1 MSNYSCSY
9 IHQISTEKD
18 TWKLKVRVLRL
29 WKQAYQIDMILMD
42 ENGDKIQAT
51 VKKGLMCV
59 FENQL
64 EEGSVVLLSK
74 FGVGE
79 MNDKFPIINREVEVE
94 LTVDV
99 ICYVVST
106 TDIEVFNRSGKESKR
121 ISFEIVNFTGDT
133 IGCTLWDNFSQQ
145 FSTFIQGYSCDA
157 VVIVLI
163 QFAKVKNWRGSPNI
177 QNAFF
182 GSRLFINDDIE
193 EITSFRNR
201 LIEGGQVEGSSQ
213 ITPASLSSQT
223 VYSSG
228 EEFLKKYERKFVE
241 EIWDVAVESVF
252 VVLGTIRFVEEDFG
266 WFYVGCSKCSKKVI
280 PASDHAG
287 GLDDIDADDAASD
300 DGFYYNFCN
309 SKYKIRVR
317 VQDATGTISF
327 VIFDKDVSK
336 VIGRSAHDIH
346 DQQLRDGEE
355 NVCPREVK
363 QLVSKRYIFKIEI
376 STFNLTSNYHV
387 NTVLKLCDDNEI
399 IKVMLQDDTAEQEAF
414 SFTEDSEVPTD
425 AANDDATSPQAAKR
439 SSDVSKDENG
449 ESSTTKRR
457 LLNVKLEK

>member
-1 MSNYSCSY
+1 
-9 IHQISTEKD
+9 
-18 TWKLKVRVLRL
+18 
-29 WKQAYQIDMILMD
+29 MILMD
-42 ENGDKIQAT
+42 EKGDKIQAT
-51 VKKGLMCV
+51 IKKVLMCV

-64 EEGSVVLLSK
+64 EEGSVVFLSK

-79 MNDKFPIINREVEVE
+79 MNGKFP
-94 LTVDV
+94 V
-99 ICYVVST
+99 IKYSYKLIFYRHTNV
-106 TDIEVFNRSGKESKR
+106 KR
-121 ISFEIVNFTGDT
+121 
-133 IGCTLWDNFSQQ
+133 W
-145 FSTFIQGYSCDA
+145 
-157 VVIVLI
+157 
-163 QFAKVKNWRGSPNI
+163 
-177 QNAFF
+177 
-182 GSRLFINDDIE
+182 
-193 EITSFRNR
+193 
-201 LIEGGQVEGSSQ
+201 GQVEGSSQ

-223 VYSSG
+223 VYSSH
-228 EEFLKKYERKFVE
+228 EEFLKKYERKSVE

-252 VVLGTIRFVEEDFG
+252 VVLGTIRSVEEDFG

-280 PASDHAG
+280 PASDHVG

-300 DGFYYNFCN
+300 DGVLYCPKCKIR
-309 SKYKIRVR
+309 SPTTILRYKIRVR

-327 VIFDKDVSK
+327 VMFDKDVSK
-336 VIGRSAHDIH
+336 VIGRSARDIH

-363 QLVSKRYIFKIEI
+363 QLVGKRYIFKIEI

-387 NTVLKLCDDNEI
+387 YTVLKLCDDNEI
-399 IKVMLQDDTAEQEAF
+399 IKVMLQDDAAEQDVEDVNSEPASGSFTCFKEAF

-449 ESSTTKRR
+449 DSSSTKRR

>member
-1 MSNYSCSY
+1 MDVGEGGGSAES
-9 IHQISTEKD
+9 E
-18 TWKLKVRVLRL
+18 WERRERLKVRVLRL

-42 ENGDKIQAT
+42 EKGDKIQAT
-51 VKKGLMCV
+51 VKKVLMCV

-79 MNDKFPIINREVEVE
+79 MNDKFPFVDLHEIINREVEVE
-94 LTVDV
+94 STADV
-99 ICYVVST
+99 IGYVVST
-106 TDIEVFNRSGKESKR
+106 TDMEVFNRSGKESKR
-121 ISFEIVNFTGDT
+121 ISFEIVNFTYEVAYLLVETPLVALCG
-133 IGCTLWDNFSQQ
+133 IILHNNFPLL
-145 FSTFIQGYSCDA
+145 FK
-157 VVIVLI
+157 VIHVMPLSL
-163 QFAKVKNWRGSPNI
+163 QPNI

-241 EIWDVAVESVF
+241 EIWDVGVEYVF
-252 VVLGTIRFVEEDFG
+252 VVLGTIRSVEEDFG

-300 DGFYYNFCN
+300 VGVLYCPKCKIRSLTTILRHPYSDII
-309 SKYKIRVR
+309 YKIRVR

-327 VIFDKDVSK
+327 VMFDKDVSK
-336 VIGRSAHDIH
+336 VIGRSARDIH
-346 DQQLRDGEE
+346 DQQLRDVEDVNSEPASGSFT
-355 NVCPREVK
+355 C
-363 QLVSKRYIFKIEI
+363 FK
-376 STFNLTSNYHV
+376 
-387 NTVLKLCDDNEI
+387 
-399 IKVMLQDDTAEQEAF
+399 EAF
-414 SFTEDSEVPTD
+414 SFTKDSEVPID

-449 ESSTTKRR
+449 NSSSTKRR
-457 LLNVKLEK
+457 LLNVKVEK